1 MKGIDHLVF
10 AGPDLDAMRE
20 AWSALGFTL
29 TPKALH
35 PFGTGNSL
43 IQLESCF
50 LELLAVMD
58 PGHIPEHAA
67 PDGLSFG
74 AFNRDFLSRT
84 PSGFS
89 MLVLDSSDARADVER
104 YRAAGLKT
112 YAPFDFS
119 RLAKLPDGKE
129 VTVGFSLAFVSHPDM
144 PLAGFFAC
152 QQHAPQYFWKPEYQR
167 HPNRAL
173 TILEVALVAQEP
185 EKYAEFLSD
194 FAQTAFESDPHG
206 NVTIR
211 TVRGNICCLSPSKFS
226 EEYQCAAPD
235 LSQGPRLAGA
245 TIGVRD
251 LDALPAKLNYVN
263 EHKALL
269 PEPVFGTAIAF
280 YALKRHE
287 ENHD

>member
-1 MKGIDHLVF
+1 MKGIDHLVL
-10 AGPDLDAMRE
+10 AGPDLDQMRE

-29 TPKALH
+29 TPKARH

-50 LELLAVMD
+50 IELLSVVD
-58 PGHIPEHAA
+58 RDLVPEHTP
-67 PDGLSFG
+67 PDGFSFG
-74 AFNRDFLSRT
+74 AFNRDYLAEFGR
-84 PSGFS
+84 GFS
-89 MLVLDSSDARADVER
+89 MLVLDSGNAGADIEQ
-104 YRAAGLKT
+104 YRSKGLRT

-119 RLAKLPDGKE
+119 RLAKLPNGSE

-144 PLAGFFAC
+144 PFAGFFAC
-152 QQHAPQYFWKPEYQR
+152 QQRAPQFFWKPAYQR
-167 HPNRAL
+167 HVNRAL

-185 EKYAEFLSD
+185 EKYADFLAA
-194 FAQTAFESDPHG
+194 FAQNAFDRDLSG

-211 TVRGNICCLSPSKFS
+211 TMRGNICCLKPEKFS
-226 EEYQCAAPD
+226 EAYQCVAPD
-235 LSQGPRLAGA
+235 LSRGPRLAGA

-251 LDALPAKLNYVN
+251 LKAIPAKLNYIN

-269 PEPVFGTAIAF
+269 PEPLFGTAIAF

-287 ENHD
+287 D

>member
-10 AGPDLDAMRE
+10 AGPDLDAMRA

-29 TPKALH
+29 TPPARH

-43 IQLESCF
+43 VQLESCF
-50 LELLAVMD
+50 LELLTVVD
-58 PGHIPEHAA
+58 PDRIPEHA
-67 PDGLSFG
+67 PSDGFSFG
-74 AFNRDFLSRT
+74 AFNRDFLARA

-119 RLAKLPDGKE
+119 RLAKLPDGTE

-144 PLAGFFAC
+144 PMAGFFAC

-173 TILEVALVAQEP
+173 TVLEVALVAQEP
-185 EKYAEFLSD
+185 DKYADFLSA
-194 FAQTAFESDPHG
+194 FAQHAFERDLYG

-211 TVRGNICCLSPSKFS
+211 TIRGNICCISPSKFS
-226 EEYQCAAPD
+226 EEYQCDAPN
-235 LSQGPRLAGA
+235 LSRGPRLAGA

-251 LDALPAKLNYVN
+251 LKAIPAKLKSVN

-269 PEPVFGTAIAF
+269 PEPLFGTAIAF
-280 YALKRHE
+280 YALNRQE
-287 ENHD
+287 EKS

>member
-29 TPKALH
+29 TPKARH

-43 IQLESCF
+43 VQLESCF
-50 LELLAVMD
+50 LELLTVEYPD
-58 PGHIPEHAA
+58 RIPPHTH
-67 PDGLSFG
+67 PDGFSFG
-74 AFNRDFLSRT
+74 AFNRDFLARA

-89 MLVLDSSDARADVER
+89 MLVLDSSDARADLER

-119 RLAKLPDGKE
+119 RLAKLPDGTE

-144 PLAGFFAC
+144 PMAGFFAC

-167 HPNRAL
+167 HTNRAL
-173 TILEVALVAQEP
+173 TVLEVALVAEEP
-185 EKYAEFLSD
+185 ERYAEFLSG
-194 FAQTAFESDPHG
+194 FAQTAFEREKSG
-206 NVTIR
+206 KVTIR
-211 TVRGNICCLSPSKFS
+211 TMRGNICCISPSKFS

-235 LSQGPRLAGA
+235 LSRGPRLAGA

-251 LDALPAKLNYVN
+251 LNAIPAKLKSVN

-269 PEPVFGTAIAF
+269 PEPLFGTAIAF
-280 YALKRHE
+280 YALKRQE
-287 ENHD
+287 EKS